1 MRGKITSKVV
11 QKAVG
16 VVLLIPAWT
25 KACMQSGMPRWT
37 KYAETPFLSDGVLG
51 SVRDP
56 FWGLGAWD
64 LAPVILEVYAVVY
77 M

>member
-1 MRGKITSKVV
+1 
-11 QKAVG
+11 
-16 VVLLIPAWT
+16 
-25 KACMQSGMPRWT
+25 MQSCMPRWT